1 MTTPTPQRRTVRRA
15 DRYKQDSGVSPST
28 ELMERTAPPVLQT
41 PPVIPAPAPQLE
53 RNGFASPSPR
63 PRRTQAAQM
72 QPNEAPPA
80 AQPQERQR
88 PLQQAATQ
96 QVPPALQRVRQRP
109 VQPVA
114 PQQVPPAQPV
124 QPSAK
129 PEVQKMPK
137 WLFLT
142 LIGCMFAILTLITAD
157 SLMNAYLTTRQ
168 QEREAAYQRVLN
180 NHPLEYRQLI
190 EQYADENNLHPAFV
204 AAIILNESSFRT
216 GATSSVGAR
225 GLMQMM
231 PDTAEWIAGKL
242 DDDEYHFDDMYTAE
256 KNIRYGTW
264 YLGYLAK
271 LFRGDAILMAA
282 AYHAGQGEVIGWL
295 SDPSM
300 SKDGVTIKLENMIG
314 GNTKT
319 YVGRVTQ
326 AYAIYKAIYYPDAE
340 TVPASDGTAAGSGIL
355 LPDNS

>member
-41 PPVIPAPAPQLE
+41 PPVFSAPAPQLE
-53 RNGFASPSPR
+53 RNGIASPSPR
-63 PRRTQAAQM
+63 PRRMQAAQM

-80 AQPQERQR
+80 AQ
-88 PLQQAATQ
+88 
-96 QVPPALQRVRQRP
+96 QRVRKQP
-109 VQPVA
+109 VQPAA
-114 PQQVPPAQPV
+114 PQQILPMQQSHVQQTASQQIPPV

-137 WLFLT
+137 WLYLT

-225 GLMQMM
+225 GLMQLM

-242 DDDEYHFDDMYTAE
+242 NDYDYDFDDMYTAE

-264 YLGYLAK
+264 YLGYLAR

-300 SKDGVTIKLENMIG
+300 SQDGVTIELENMIG

-326 AYAIYKAIYYPDAE
+326 AYAIYEAIYYPDE
-340 TVPASDGTAAGSGIL
+340 EPVPEAGSIAAGGGV
-355 LPDNS
+355 LPAGNS